1 MARVKIPLP
10 DKFVFATDIPI
21 RIGDMNRGM
30 HLGHETYLVIAEEAR
45 SQFLESLG
53 YTAIDINGARLIM
66 IDAAIVYKYQVH
78 YGQTLRVEI
87 AVSEIS
93 GRGFEMVYR
102 ISDNKIG
109 IESARIKTGFLT
121 FDYKQQKTTPVPQ
134 DFRQK
139 FSSKIQET
147 GDG

>member
-1 MARVKIPLP
+1 MVRVKIQLP
-10 DKFVFATDIPI
+10 ENFVFATDIPI

-45 SQFLESLG
+45 SQFLKSLG
-53 YTAIDINGARLIM
+53 YTAIDIKGARLIM
-66 IDAAIVYKYQVH
+66 VDAAIIYNNQVH

-93 GRGFEMVYR
+93 TRGFEMVYR
-102 ISDNKIG
+102 ISDNKTG
-109 IESARIKTGFLT
+109 IESARMKTGFLT
-121 FDYKQQKTTPVPQ
+121 FDYKRQKTTTVPL

-139 FSSKIQET
+139 FSN
-147 GDG
+147 